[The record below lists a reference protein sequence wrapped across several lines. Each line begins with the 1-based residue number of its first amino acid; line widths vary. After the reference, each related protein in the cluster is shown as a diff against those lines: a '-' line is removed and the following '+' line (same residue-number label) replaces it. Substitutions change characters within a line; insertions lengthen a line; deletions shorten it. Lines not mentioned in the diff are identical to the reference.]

1 MSLGP
6 FPDAAEPAGAVLAHG
21 LGGRTDLPPDP
32 LVAAIGAAIV
42 VGASF
47 LIVGVAWPEH
57 RLGRRSGGFRLSK
70 VTRVVDAPLVVG
82 TLRALV
88 LGATLLVMAVAFL
101 GPRES
106 RFNLAPY
113 ALYVVFWVGLAFTS
127 VLFGPVWPR
136 VNPLRT
142 VHAGVCRAA
151 GLEPDDGLRD
161 LPRRVGVWPA
171 AGALLVF
178 VWLELVF
185 PSRAEPE
192 VVGLFLTSYVVVTVL
207 LALVFGSRWFDA
219 GDGFDVYSRVLASLS
234 PVGRGDDGVLVL
246 RNPLRGLAALPPVP
260 GMTAVVVVL
269 LGSTGFD
276 GLTRTSFWRDSVR
289 PDSVLL
295 GTAGLL
301 ALVVAV
307 AVLYLFATYLA
318 AWIARLPARPAR
330 DEVVVA
336 GVEPT
341 RAAMPGQFAH
351 SLVPIALG
359 YTVAHYFSYFLFEG
373 QVVLALVSDPFGL
386 GWDIFGTVDR
396 SVDYLFVGTGLI
408 ARVQVYAIVLGHIGG
423 VVAAHD
429 RALGLLPPAAAR
441 RSQYP
446 LALVMVTIT
455 LCGVLLLLSA

>member
-1 MSLGP
+1 VTATPSSDGL
-6 FPDAAEPAGAVLAHG
+6 AAAGSVLAHG

-32 LVAAIGAAIV
+32 LMAAIGAAV
-42 VGASF
+42 VVAASF
-47 LIVGVAWPEH
+47 LIVGVAWPRH
-57 RLGRRSGGFRLSK
+57 RLGGGTGGLRLPRL
-70 VTRVVDAPLVVG
+70 TRVVDAPAFVG
-82 TLRALV
+82 TLRVLV
-88 LGATLLVMAVAFL
+88 LAATLLVMAVAFL

-127 VLFGPVWPR
+127 VLFGPVWAR
-136 VNPLRT
+136 LNPLRT
-142 VHAGVCRAA
+142 VHVGACRLA
-151 GLEPDDGLRD
+151 GLDPDEGLRE

-185 PSRAEPE
+185 PDRAEPE
-192 VVGLFLTSYVVVTVL
+192 VVGLFLVAYAVVTVL
-207 LALVFGSRWFDA
+207 LAQVYGSRWFEA
-219 GDGFDVYSRVLASLS
+219 GDGFVVYSRVLASLS
-234 PVGRGDDGVLVL
+234 PLGRGEDGVLVV

-260 GMTAVVVVL
+260 GMTAVVVVV

-276 GLTRTSFWRDSVR
+276 GLTRTSFWQGSVRQDSV
-289 PDSVLL
+289 PL

-301 ALVVAV
+301 ALVAAV
-307 AVLYLFATYLA
+307 AALFLLA
-318 AWIARLPARPAR
+318 MRLGARIASRTAASSPPA
-330 DEVVVA
+330 
-336 GVEPT
+336 
-341 RAAMPGQFAH
+341 AAMPGLFVH

-373 QVVLALVSDPFGL
+373 QVALALVSDPFGQ
-386 GWDIFGTVDR
+386 GWDLFGTVDR

-408 ARVQVYAIVLGHIGG
+408 ARVQVYAIVLGHVCG

-429 RALGLLPPAAAR
+429 RALALLPPGTAR

-446 LALVMVTIT
+446 LAVVMVAIT